1 MTAHRQVHIRFYA
14 GRGHALRPF
23 FRFPQKNSSRV
34 NNPAGRAVCI
44 VRARKKERGRLN
56 AWKGNRLPPRWNA
69 ATVYRVALSCVKN
82 RESAEDIMQDV
93 FLKLLRRKDAFES
106 AEHMKRWL
114 IRCTVNAGR
123 DLLAS
128 AWRRKA
134 TPLDALYDV
143 GEEPDWEERALFDM
157 VMRLPKQCRVICYMH
172 YYEGYSTE
180 EIASILGIRGATVRV
195 QLMKARKKLKADWLE
210 SEATDGKE
218 NEK

>member
-1 MTAHRQVHIRFYA
+1 
-14 GRGHALRPF
+14 
-23 FRFPQKNSSRV
+23 
-34 NNPAGRAVCI
+34 
-44 VRARKKERGRLN
+44 
-56 AWKGNRLPPRWNA
+56 
-69 ATVYRVALSCVKN
+69 
-82 RESAEDIMQDV
+82 MQDV

-134 TPLDALYDV
+134 TPLDALYDI

-180 EIASILGIRGATVRV
+180 EIASIFGHTRRDGAR
-195 QLMKARKKLKADWLE
+195 AADE
-210 SEATDGKE
+210 GAQEAEGRLAGKRSDGWKGE
-218 NEK
+218 

>member
-1 MTAHRQVHIRFYA
+1 MRSGRFLVY
-14 GRGHALRPF
+14 
-23 FRFPQKNSSRV
+23 
-34 NNPAGRAVCI
+34 
-44 VRARKKERGRLN
+44 RKKLKPGKQTGRQGRLYSEGPK
-56 AWKGNRLPPRWNA
+56 KGKGAVKRVEREQVAAAVEKYA

-134 TPLDALYDV
+134 TPLDALYDI

>member
-1 MTAHRQVHIRFYA
+1 MRA
-14 GRGHALRPF
+14 GGF
-23 FRFPQKNSSRV
+23 FVS
-34 NNPAGRAVCI
+34 
-44 VRARKKERGRLN
+44 RKKLKPGKQSGRQGRLYSEGPK
-56 AWKGNRLPPRWNA
+56 KGKGAVKRVEREQVAAAVEKYA

-134 TPLDALYDV
+134 TPLDALYDI

-180 EIASILGIRGATVRV
+180 EIARIAGCKPSTVRTRLHRARERLRTTLLDE
-195 QLMKARKKLKADWLE
+195 QLEQAGSTVSRKEPDHGRTA
-210 SEATDGKE
+210 
-218 NEK
+218 

>member
-1 MTAHRQVHIRFYA
+1 MEREQVA
-14 GRGHALRPF
+14 A
-23 FRFPQKNSSRV
+23 
-34 NNPAGRAVCI
+34 AVE
-44 VRARKKERGRLN
+44 KY
-56 AWKGNRLPPRWNA
+56 A

-93 FLKLLRRKDAFES
+93 YLKLLRRKDAFES

-134 TPLDALYDV
+134 TPLDALYDI

>member
-1 MTAHRQVHIRFYA
+1 MRSGRF
-14 GRGHALRPF
+14 F
-23 FRFPQKNSSRV
+23 VS
-34 NNPAGRAVCI
+34 
-44 VRARKKERGRLN
+44 RKKLKPGKQSGRQGRLYSEGPK
-56 AWKGNRLPPRWNA
+56 KGKGAVKRVEREQVAAAVEKYA

-134 TPLDALYDV
+134 TPLAAVDDLGA
-143 GEEPDWEERALFDM
+143 EPAGGVRAR
-157 VMRLPKQCRVICYMH
+157 VAQVKRLPKQCRVICYMH